1 MTAPSTDHGT
11 RPGSLWHPLRRIT
24 QALCLGAMVAGF
36 VTLGA
41 LGYQGWRL
49 THNPYLAA
57 ERRAVAPSPE
67 AAKWAAD
74 VYREDKRAHLFYTS
88 IFEIGLIAISAG
100 AWLVYRKLDRHL
112 EALEHPQETA
122 AQRARSGQRSSNEAT
137 R

>member
-1 MTAPSTDHGT
+1 M
-11 RPGSLWHPLRRIT
+11 

-49 THNPYLAA
+49 THNPYHTAL
-57 ERRAVAPSPE
+57 RRAQAPSPE

-74 VYREDKRAHLFYTS
+74 VYREDKHTHLIYTS
-88 IFEIGLIAISAG
+88 LFEVGLVAISAG

-112 EALEHPQETA
+112 EGLEHPKQTA
-122 AQRARSGQRSSNEAT
+122 DRRARSAQGTSNEAKG
-137 R
+137 